1 MNLFDL
7 DKQKSFHGHTRK
19 MDPSVVE
26 NVDTKSKMWTRNR
39 TQSYVFYKRDNI
51 RPRVNTVR
59 LLDSLGR
66 YSEVGRM

>member
-7 DKQKSFHGHTRK
+7 DKQKSFHGHNDTRK
-19 MDPSVVE
+19 E
-26 NVDTKSKMWTRNR
+26 ARNGLKCGRKWTRNR

-59 LLDSLGR
+59 LLDNLDR
-66 YSEVGRM
+66 YSEVDHM